1 MVRDRSAQP
10 TPGDGDDSGKRDA
23 EIRAF
28 SRQWT
33 AELANTSPV
42 ALPRTD
48 VERLLH
54 GVTLQLFTVLCGQ
67 PFDPKPAEDVGAG
80 LVANNF
86 TDPRALAR
94 TVSALSGLATLAGL
108 PAGDDTAGRLSAL
121 TDSIV
126 TGYVHATRDRLFDEQ
141 ELIKQAV
148 FRAHDVAE
156 QEQRTSE
163 TKFRAVVESA
173 PSGMAITGL
182 DGNIQIAN
190 GALADMLGRPRG
202 SLAGSPLVS
211 LLDPADALAVMVG
224 LSKIADGEIPLFV
237 GTVNAVNAEGDVLWA
252 RLRLSRLRDSA
263 VVLEHIV
270 ATVEDISDLVLLRE
284 NQLTWALR
292 DQLTGLPNRTQLI
305 ADLDRAIAHAAPD
318 DRIALCYLDL
328 DGFKV
333 ISDGAGRRIG
343 DQVLRRVAEV
353 LRGAFIEENELVAR
367 VGGDGFAVL
376 ITGTT
381 RRSYE
386 ISQRIQQVLDQLA
399 EPVWV
404 GEDMLA
410 GVLASVG
417 IVEHPA
423 GGMTSED
430 LIRSAELTVH
440 RAKTGGKA
448 QWMLHDEDL
457 DRRDRNS
464 FRLAVELPSALRDG
478 EFVLS
483 YQPVVALAGYDGADS
498 GRPAGSPITAVRA
511 RLHWQHPERGR
522 LRPVDFLGLAEQT
535 GFVLPL
541 QLWMLRQV
549 CAQLRIWQREFGAA
563 APSVGITLAT
573 RLAGDQDLVRHL
585 REAIA
590 DSGADPEGLVLG
602 IPAGVAFDERGELL
616 ENLDVLADTEFRVFI
631 EDFGGAEYRLAALRP
646 LSVHGVIL
654 SPTMIDIIGQ
664 VRDLDS
670 EEPDETS
677 PAEYALRQLLRLTR
691 RRGLRTIADGVD
703 TAPIADL
710 LAELGV
716 PYGCGSALGEPLSP
730 DGVSAIIEA
739 AAGARAD

>member
-10 TPGDGDDSGKRDA
+10 TPGDGDDSGDRSA
-23 EIRAF
+23 EITAF

-42 ALPRTD
+42 SLPRTD

-54 GVTLQLFTVLCGQ
+54 DITVQLLTLLDGQ
-67 PFDPKPAEDVGAG
+67 PFDPTPAEDVGAQ
-80 LVANNF
+80 LVMNNF

-94 TVSALSGLATLAGL
+94 TVSTLSGLATVAGL
-108 PAGDDTAGRLSAL
+108 PDNDTTAVRLSAL

-141 ELIKQAV
+141 ELIKKAV
-148 FRAHDVAE
+148 FRAQDVAE
-156 QEQRTSE
+156 HEQRTSE
-163 TKFRAVVESA
+163 TKFRAVVESS
-173 PSGMAITGL
+173 PSGMAITDL

-190 GALADMLGRPRG
+190 GALADMLGRPSE
-202 SLAGSPLVS
+202 SLAGSPLMS
-211 LLDPADALAVMVG
+211 LLDPADAPAVLVG
-224 LSKIADGEIPLFV
+224 LTKIADGEIPLFV
-237 GTVNAVNAEGDVLWA
+237 GTVNAVNAKGDVLWA
-252 RLRLSRLRDSA
+252 RLRLSRLRDST
-263 VVLEHIV
+263 VVLEQIV

-292 DQLTGLPNRTQLI
+292 DQLTGLPNQVQLM

-318 DRIALCYLDL
+318 DRIALCYVDL

-333 ISDGAGRRIG
+333 ITDGAGRRIG
-343 DQVLRRVAEV
+343 DQMLRRVAEV
-353 LRGAFIEENELVAR
+353 LDAEFGEENELVAR

-376 ITGTT
+376 ITGTA

-404 GEDMLA
+404 GDDLSV

-417 IVEHPA
+417 IVERPA
-423 GGMTSED
+423 DGMTSED
-430 LIRSAELTVH
+430 LLRSAELTVH
-440 RAKTGGKA
+440 RAKASGKA

-464 FRLAVELPSALRDG
+464 FRLAVELPSALREG
-478 EFVLS
+478 QFVIS
-483 YQPVVALAGYDGADS
+483 YQPVVRLAGPPGADC
-498 GRPAGSPITAVRA
+498 GEHGGLPISAVRA
-511 RLHWQHPERGR
+511 RLHWQHPERGL
-522 LRPVDFLGLAEQT
+522 LRPVDFLGLGEQT

-549 CAQLRIWQREFGAA
+549 CAQLRSWQREFGAA

-585 REAIA
+585 RDAIA
-590 DSGADPEGLVLG
+590 DSGADPEGLMLG

-646 LSVHGVIL
+646 LSIHGVIL
-654 SPTMIDIIGQ
+654 SPAMIDMISEA
-664 VRDLDS
+664 RDQDGA
-670 EEPDETS
+670 EPETS
-677 PAEYALRQLLRLTR
+677 PAEHALRQLVVLTH
-691 RRGLRTIADGVD
+691 RRGLQTIADGVD
-703 TAPIADL
+703 TAPMADR

-716 PYGCGSALGEPLSP
+716 AYGSGSALGEPLSP
-730 DGVSAIIEA
+730 DGISAIIEA
-739 AAGARAD
+739 AGDGRAD